1 MVEKQYTHA
10 GNRKWGMYTV
20 SRYMT
25 GGGGYVQAG
34 KGARRSLLGRLASV
48 QGELGALARG
58 ALMGALAVVTNMHPF
73 ALLDLALVIIVV
85 SAVVIIVVSAV
96 VIIVVSAD
104 LSAVACELRWATGRG
119 ASGGTK
125 KTRPGPRRVDGAAGR
140 AGMAGLSGH
149 IMLPHIRFNDVPRLH
164 GLEGSSMTK

>member
-58 ALMGALAVVTNMHPF
+58 PLMGALAVVTNMHPF
-73 ALLDLALVIIVV
+73 ALLGVVAVIIVV
-85 SAVVIIVVSAV
+85 LAVVIIVVLAV
-96 VIIVVSAD
+96 VIIVVLAAVIIVVSAD
-104 LSAVACELRWATGRG
+104 LSAVACELQWATGRG

-125 KTRPGPRRVDGAAGR
+125 KDTTQTQEGGWRGRKSRNGGTFRSYYAAIYLGQ
-140 AGMAGLSGH
+140 
-149 IMLPHIRFNDVPRLH
+149 
-164 GLEGSSMTK
+164 